1 MPRTQG
7 GYNPYNQGHT
17 VDVPL
22 TVVVAAHSDGDSIGA
37 LMTVTVDLGK
47 EYKGVELR
55 AISIFDNGNKENAS
69 TLYLFREKPSAFA
82 DGVAWVMPIA
92 DLKMFPPG
100 HKGIV
105 INKSD
110 WEDFDVSDDS
120 GSTISLA
127 VKSITDGG
135 GLDLRNGTP
144 STFYARLIDN
154 TGFTPDAVDD
164 WSVLF
169 HFWID

>member
-1 MPRTQG
+1 MGAGRTQG

-22 TVVVAAHSDGDSIGA
+22 TVVAEAHSSGDSIGA

-47 EYKGVELR
+47 AWKGCELR
-55 AISIFDNGNKENAS
+55 AVSIFDNGNKANAS
-69 TLYLFREKPSAFA
+69 TLYIFREEPSAFA
-82 DGVAWVMPIA
+82 DGDAWVMPVA
-92 DLKMFPPG
+92 DLKMMPPG
-100 HKGIV
+100 HKGIA
-105 INKSD
+105 IITSD
-110 WEDFDVSDDS
+110 WEDFATSDE
-120 GSTISLA
+120 STISVA
-127 VKSITDGG
+127 VKAITEGG

-154 TGFTPDAVDD
+154 TGFTPAAVDD